1 MPKYKTQKHVYKRT
15 VSLSCIF
22 IFHPDLRAEKKRRL
36 PDMLHTRDAPGY
48 PLHGVDIV
56 PEQPKPKSL
65 LRDLVKLWQETKQR
79 EEESNRRAEHWRRA
93 YNSLEQD
100 YLALNDR
107 DLCLSCQRIKD
118 EKGETADEEPDK
130 NKHNRWNSLFF
141 LLFFPSF

>member
-1 MPKYKTQKHVYKRT
+1 
-15 VSLSCIF
+15 
-22 IFHPDLRAEKKRRL
+22 
-36 PDMLHTRDAPGY
+36 MLHTRDAQGY
-48 PLHGVDIV
+48 RLHGVNV
-56 PEQPKPKSL
+56 VHKRAKPKYPL
-65 LRDLVKLWQETKQR
+65 GDLVKLWQEVKQR
-79 EEESNRRAEHWRRA
+79 EEEADRRAEHWRRA